1 MSAAGK
7 QRPAHRPQPL
17 AVLGAGAWGTALAQ
31 QAAAGTA
38 AGERPI
44 RLWCRRPEQAEAM
57 ARERRNSAYLPEAP
71 LAPTVEP
78 TADLA
83 RAAEGA
89 EALLLAVPTQ
99 SLRGLAERLE
109 PLVAR
114 GTPLVLCNKGL
125 ELATGRLP
133 GEILEE
139 TLPGRPC
146 LVLTG
151 PSFARELAQGRPTAV
166 TLAGRERAPRER
178 LAEALATP
186 VFRPYLSDDPV
197 GAQLGGAL
205 KNVIALACGIV
216 DGLGLGENARAALV
230 TRGLAEIARLGRAK
244 QARPETFMGLSGLGD
259 LTLSCAGPSSR
270 NYAHGLAIGRGEPAP
285 RSLAEGVATAGA
297 AVALARD
304 LGVELPI
311 SEAVDAVVNRG
322 ADLEATIRA
331 LLARP
336 LRSELA

>member
-1 MSAAGK
+1 MSEG
-7 QRPAHRPQPL
+7 RPRPL
-17 AVLGAGAWGTALAQ
+17 GVLGAGAWGTALAQ
-31 QAAAGTA
+31 QAALSAEGR
-38 AGERPI
+38 GGRPV
-44 RLWCRRPEQAEAM
+44 RLWCRRPEQAEAL
-57 ARERRNSAYLPEAP
+57 AREGRNRRYLPETK
-71 LAPTVEP
+71 LAPTIEP
-78 TADLA
+78 TAELA

-109 PLVAR
+109 PLVPAR
-114 GTPLVLCNKGL
+114 VPLVLCNKGL

-139 TLPGRPC
+139 TLPGRPL
-146 LVLTG
+146 LVLSG
-151 PSFARELAQGRPTAV
+151 PSFAHELARGRPTAV
-166 TLAGRERAPRER
+166 TLAGRDPARAAR

-186 VFRPYLSDDPV
+186 AFRPYLSDDPV

-216 DGLGLGENARAALV
+216 EGLGLGENARAALV
-230 TRGLAEIARLGRAK
+230 TRGLAEIVRLGRAK
-244 QARPETFMGLSGLGD
+244 GARPETFMGLSGLGD

-270 NYAHGLAIGRGEPAP
+270 NYAYGLAIGRGAPAP
-285 RSLAEGVATAGA
+285 AALAEGVATAAA
-297 AVALARD
+297 AVALAGD

-311 SEAVDAVVNRG
+311 SAAVDAVVNRG
-322 ADLEATIRA
+322 ADLATTIEA

-336 LRSELA
+336 LRSEGA